1 MKVPFQVLC
10 SSDYD
15 WDDELTPDL
24 LSWWNRLIA
33 DMNALKN
40 IRVPRCYFSWREGD
54 PVGHQLHGFSD
65 ASCKAYAAV
74 VYLRTEHANGD
85 IEVNLVASKARVAPI
100 KRQSIPRLELLGATI
115 LARLMKT
122 IEKSLV
128 SLRIPPKVYIGQTR
142 LRPFVGFETTR
153 FGNHMCSI
161 ESRKYENILIQP
173 IGDLCKEN

>member
-1 MKVPFQVLC
+1 MKVLFQVMCL
-10 SSDYD
+10 SNYD

-115 LARLMKT
+115 
-122 IEKSLV
+122 EKSLV
-128 SLRIPPKVYIGQTR
+128 SLRIPPEVYIIGQTR

-173 IGDLCKEN
+173 IRDLCKGN